1 MEKGYVMQGEVYAEP
16 VLEAEVVPIMGE
28 VVGEVVPSAT
38 DHLPEA
44 LDGAPRLAL
53 VAAGSADALRFD
65 HADVLRAGGEAP
77 LSANGKHVGLYW
89 PQPRNAW
96 GHWDYIDLGCSDR
109 VRPLRVKLEL
119 PYIIFYSR
127 EHGEFAFDVSM
138 WQLHEGRHLVLVKA
152 CAGNPGGPTR
162 MSKDACGRDFVLH
175 ADGTIGPRTAQHL
188 RLGVFVPKPPAPC
201 GPGWSA
207 HQNID
212 MCGQG
217 DVEIIRN
224 WRATHSIE
232 DLQRIVEQKGYSA
245 FTVSSGEPSFDHAA
259 LKRFPYQ
266 LTAGHCKPITTC
278 CNHPCTIYIWS
289 GGGAFPAA
297 EIYKPPGSGATEDGP
312 KLVLTSKGSS
322 SALYFENAAGL
333 HQKGGAL
340 LTLRGG
346 NMAIVPR
353 YDYPRDAGE
362 WSYIELGLGPHGMA
376 MRVRLDGEFLV
387 RVHDDRVFDIA
398 HWKYEEGNNLVILR
412 SSIFHPIN
420 TRKAP
425 GGRSFVVNPDGT
437 ISPKFA
443 QHLVLGGQQPTFS
456 FVPAE
461 SPLVCR
467 FQRAEAL
474 AAGKKVPLRLAS
486 HPGLAVV
493 QVFDKPREAHHEW
506 YYKALAI
513 GPASKAVVASRQGSF
528 FVDKAGWYVCPS
540 MMNVHQGNHTDLVV
554 NRHNHPARIHEE
566 HRKHGGKRPLD
577 FEFHA
582 DGSVAPASA
591 PHLRLGCSFPPLG
604 GSAVAS
610 EEQYDS
616 PMAEPVQVVLQG
628 VVVEGEVMGVADKE
642 Y

>member
-1 MEKGYVMQGEVYAEP
+1 MEKGYVVQGEVYAEP

-127 EHGEFAFDVSM
+127 EHGEFAFDVAM
-138 WQLHEGRHLVLVKA
+138 WKLHEGTHLVAVKA

-217 DVEIIRN
+217 DVEIIHN

-289 GGGAFPAA
+289 GGGAAEGPAA

-346 NMAIVPR
+346 NMAVVPR

-362 WSYIELGLGPHGMA
+362 WSYIELGLGPRGMA

-387 RVHDDRVFDIA
+387 RVHDERVFDIA

-412 SSIFHPIN
+412 SSTFHPDH

-467 FQRAEAL
+467 FRRAEAL

-506 YYKALAI
+506 YYKTLGI
-513 GPASKAVVASRQGSF
+513 GPASKAVVASRQESF

-540 MMNVHQGNHTDLVV
+540 MMKVHRGNHTDLVA
-554 NRHNHPARIHEE
+554 NRYIHPARVLEE
-566 HRKHGGKRPLD
+566 HRKHGEGRPLEY
-577 FEFHA
+577 EFHA

-591 PHLRLGCSFPPLG
+591 SHLRLGCSFLPA
-604 GSAVAS
+604 AVAPGKS
-610 EEQYDS
+610 DGS
-616 PMAEPVQVVLQG
+616 SCCVVS
-628 VVVEGEVMGVADKE
+628 
-642 Y
+642 